1 MNGSTFELG
10 GKTFVVYCIF
20 GSNVTCMSKCFA
32 IYYLFQQHSSAWTFM
47 DLCVVSFITSSH
59 FDVDIKQDPKP
70 VVKYYSFRVDF
81 VMG

>member
-1 MNGSTFELG
+1 
-10 GKTFVVYCIF
+10 
-20 GSNVTCMSKCFA
+20 
-32 IYYLFQQHSSAWTFM
+32 M

-81 VMG
+81 VMGWVELLQVGLEIEE